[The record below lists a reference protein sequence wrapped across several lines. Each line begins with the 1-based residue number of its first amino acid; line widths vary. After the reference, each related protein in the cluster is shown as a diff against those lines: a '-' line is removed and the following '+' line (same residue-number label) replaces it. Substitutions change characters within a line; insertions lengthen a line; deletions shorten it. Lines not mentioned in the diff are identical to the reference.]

1 MVSSTFP
8 RLLRTERLVIRAPE
22 DRDRDLWVRLHR
34 DASLYRHAPWA
45 LAPSDDAAAQHFD
58 EVRAHW
64 AEHGFGYHVVERR
77 RRNDCGDTGAEPI
90 GVGGLRGGSGSELN
104 LYYRFSG
111 AAHGEGYAREAARV
125 WVAAG
130 VEHLDGTVT
139 AVAKEHNVASVRTA
153 LTAGLGRAGNRH
165 ADGDPV
171 GDAPSVLLRAP
182 RIEVHGEGGF
192 GAALRG
198 DVLDLWCRVT
208 EAGGAVGFVPS
219 DPREAHAAALTAHE
233 EQMRDGRATAVV
245 VRDPDA
251 PGDPAVAAVGWWVR
265 EQAALLAHR
274 RTAYRVMT
282 DPDKRGRNLGRIL
295 MAAMHRAARA
305 DRVEIATLTVRGGL
319 GLERFYQRCGY
330 REVGRIEGGIRVA
343 PGDDRD
349 DILMARRLC
358 GDPGDPSSR

>member
-1 MVSSTFP
+1 MVLSPYP
-8 RLLRTERLVIRAPE
+8 RLLTTERLVMRAPQE
-22 DRDRDLWVRLHR
+22 EDRDLWVRLHR
-34 DASLYRHAPWA
+34 DPSLYRHAPWA
-45 LAPSDDAAAQHFD
+45 LAPSDGAAGKHFD

-64 AEHGFGYHVVERR
+64 ARHGFGYHVVALRR
-77 RRNDCGDTGAEPI
+77 RDGTGDTGAEPI
-90 GVGGLRGGSGSELN
+90 GVGGLREADGGELN

-111 AAHGEGYAREAARV
+111 AAQGEGYAREAARV

-153 LTAGLGRAGNRH
+153 LTAGLGRAGTGH

-171 GDAPSVLLRAP
+171 GDAPSVLLRSP
-182 RIEVHGEGGF
+182 RVEVHGRSGF

-208 EAGGAVGFVPS
+208 DAGGAVGFRPS
-219 DPREAHAAALTAHE
+219 DSRESHAAALEAHE
-233 EQMRDGRATAVV
+233 QQMRDGRAIAVLI
-245 VRDPDA
+245 RDPDA

-265 EQAALLAHR
+265 DPAALLAHR

-295 MAAMHRAARA
+295 MAAMHRAARGEG
-305 DRVEIATLTVRGGL
+305 VEIATLTVRGGL
-319 GLERFYQRCGY
+319 GLEEFYAGCGY
-330 REVGRIEGGIRVA
+330 AEVGRIPGGIRVA

-349 DILMARRLC
+349 DVLMMRRL
-358 GDPGDPSSR
+358 

>member
-1 MVSSTFP
+1 MASSTYP
-8 RLLRTERLVIRAPE
+8 RLLTTERLDVRAPE
-22 DRDRDLWVRLHR
+22 ERDRGVWVRLHR
-34 DASLYRHAPWA
+34 DPSLYRHAPWA
-45 LAPSDDAAAQHFD
+45 LAPSDAAAGEHFD
-58 EVRAHW
+58 EVLAHW

-77 RRNDCGDTGAEPI
+77 GRAGGGTTEPI
-90 GVGGLRGGSGSELN
+90 GVGGLRAERGGELN

-111 AAHGEGYAREAARV
+111 TAQGDGYAREAARV

-130 VEHLDGTVT
+130 VEHLEGPVI

-153 LTAGLGRAGNRH
+153 LTAGLGRAGTRH

-182 RIEVHGEGGF
+182 RIEIHGEGGF
-192 GAALRG
+192 SAALRA

-208 EAGGAVGFVPS
+208 AAGGAVGFVPTDS
-219 DPREAHAAALTAHE
+219 REDHAAALEEHE
-233 EQMRDGRATAVV
+233 RQMRAGRATAVV

-251 PGDPAVAAVGWWVR
+251 PGDPAVAAVAWWV
-265 EQAALLAHR
+265 QDPATLLAHR

-295 MAAMHRAARA
+295 LAAMHRAARGQG
-305 DRVEIATLTVRGGL
+305 VEIATLTVRGGL
-319 GLERFYQRCGY
+319 GLERFYERCGY

-358 GDPGDPSSR
+358 GEATGLSQG

>member
-1 MVSSTFP
+1 MSTYP
-8 RLLRTERLVIRAPE
+8 RQLTTERLVIRVPE
-22 DRDRDLWVRLHR
+22 ERDRALWVRLHR
-34 DASLYRHAPWA
+34 DPTLYRHAPWA
-45 LAPSDDAAAQHFD
+45 LAPSDAAAGEHFD
-58 EVRAHW
+58 QVRAHW
-64 AEHGFGYHVVERR
+64 DEHGFGYHVVERR
-77 RRNDCGDTGAEPI
+77 GVGDAEETTQPI
-90 GVGGLRGGSGSELN
+90 GVGGLRSERGGELN

-111 AAHGEGYAREAARV
+111 AAQGEGYAREASRV

-153 LTAGLGRAGNRH
+153 LTAGLGRAGTRH

-182 RIEVHGEGGF
+182 RIETHGENGF

-208 EAGGAVGFVPS
+208 AAGGAVGFVPTDS
-219 DPREAHAAALTAHE
+219 RADHAAALAAHE
-233 EQMRDGRATAVV
+233 RQMRDGRATAVV

-251 PGDPAVAAVGWWVR
+251 PGDPTVAAVGWWVR
-265 EQAALLAHR
+265 DPAALLAHR

-305 DRVEIATLTVRGGL
+305 EGVEIATLTVRGGL

-330 REVGRIEGGIRVA
+330 REVGRIDGGIRVA

-358 GDPGDPSSR
+358 GEPAEVSQG

>member
-1 MVSSTFP
+1 VVTYP
-8 RLLRTERLVIRAPE
+8 RLLTTERLVVRAPRT
-22 DRDRDLWVRLHR
+22 DDRDLWVRLHR
-34 DASLYRHAPWA
+34 DPSLYRHAPWA
-45 LAPSDDAAAQHFD
+45 LAPSDDAAGEHFD

-64 AEHGFGYHVVERR
+64 DEHGFGYHVVELRGA
-77 RRNDCGDTGAEPI
+77 DAGAEPI
-90 GVGGLRGGSGSELN
+90 GVGGLRTERGDELN
-104 LYYRFSG
+104 LYYRFRG
-111 AAHGEGYAREAARV
+111 AAQGEGYAREAARV

-153 LTAGLGRAGNRH
+153 LTAGLGRAGTRH

-182 RIEVHGEGGF
+182 RIEVHGDSGF
-192 GAALRG
+192 GASLRA

-208 EAGGAVGFVPS
+208 ASGGAVGFRQEDS
-219 DPREAHAAALTAHE
+219 RAEHADALDAHE
-233 EQMRDGRATAVV
+233 QQMRQGRATAVL

-265 EQAALLAHR
+265 DPAALLAHR

-295 MAAMHRAARA
+295 MAAMHRAARGEG
-305 DRVEIATLTVRGGL
+305 VEIATLTVRGGL
-319 GLERFYQRCGY
+319 GLEGFYERCGY

-358 GDPGDPSSR
+358 GEPPDLSQR